1 MRGGQQQEP
10 NKSLDFFLIIAL
22 CAVAIGG
29 LWYFHHAAIV
39 SGLFQFRILQG
50 ESVLWLVDA
59 LQDLIQYLGFGTP
72 NLDNFELAMDYMAN
86 ADTAQ
91 VDLKQLN
98 IISGFYG
105 SVFVYISVFI
115 GIMTGTYMVMFHA
128 LSRYKATYTMSL
140 FCHAEASNWA
150 SICPILDKN
159 LVKAS
164 LVDGP
169 WAMSLRPL
177 DFARVHQ
184 LVYEGATSDGK
195 PVARLKRGEA
205 HQIFSLQ
212 MGPLWT
218 NLEGLPPYVLALF
231 ACFAAKGN
239 GDNKGMRRMLNQ
251 IARSTETGH
260 LDFGGTREL
269 LVKHVQDP
277 RIGRVVGPHAYLYT
291 VMASML
297 IHARTDGVLATAE
310 FIWLKPLDRRLW
322 YVLNSVGR
330 QTPFC
335 EVAGPIAHLK
345 IEDRLRR
352 AIKVPMVGEAVNAL
366 EAALGEIIY
375 RSEES

>member
-1 MRGGQQQEP
+1 MRGGQQQDS
-10 NKSLDFFLIIAL
+10 NKSLDFFLIVALIA
-22 CAVAIGG
+22 VTIGG

-39 SGLFQFRILQG
+39 YGLFRFRLLQG
-50 ESVLWLVDA
+50 ESVLFLVDA
-59 LQDLIQYLGFGTP
+59 LQDVIHSLGFGTP
-72 NLDNFELAMDYMAN
+72 NLDNFELAMEYMSH
-86 ADTAQ
+86 ADTDQ
-91 VDLKQLN
+91 INLNQLN
-98 IISGFYG
+98 SISIFYG
-105 SVFVYISVFI
+105 GIFVFI
-115 GIMTGTYMVMFHA
+115 SAFLGILSGVYMMMFNA
-128 LSRYKATYTMSL
+128 LTRYRSTYTMSL
-140 FCHAEASNWA
+140 FCHAESSNWA
-150 SICPILDKN
+150 SISPILDKN

-177 DFARVHQ
+177 DFAKMHG
-184 LVYEGATSDGK
+184 LVYEGSTSDGK
-195 PVARLKRGEA
+195 AVARLKRGEA
-205 HQIFSLQ
+205 YQIFCLQ
-212 MGPLWT
+212 MGPLWV

-239 GDNKGMRRMLNQ
+239 GDNKGMRRLLNQ

-277 RIGRVVGPHAYLYT
+277 RIGRAVSPHAYLYT
-291 VMASML
+291 VMASL
-297 IHARTDGVLATAE
+297 LLHARGDGVLATAE

-366 EAALGEIIY
+366 EAALGDIIY
-375 RSEES
+375 QAGDK